1 MVKAVARLTDQ
12 AVKPGTLFLECGVS
26 IADFLLMCQNA
37 REGDNAMK
45 KNEIVK
51 SSAGVSQ
58 VHEVDGMRVDHSFN
72 IEVIYD
78 AGADVWVAACDE
90 IGLVTEEKSREAVIA
105 RANLVIPELIA
116 ATGFPMRDANYVLN
130 YIFIH
135 RETVTFN

>member
-1 MVKAVARLTDQ
+1 
-12 AVKPGTLFLECGVS
+12 
-26 IADFLLMCQNA
+26 
-37 REGDNAMK
+37 MK

-116 ATGFPMRDANYVLN
+116 ANGFPMRDANYVLN